1 MSEKL
6 LAEMREKNGKLELEL
21 KSLKDQG
28 RNGISESLVIQSPL
42 YTALSQQLEIMKS
55 ESAKFDTRLEQT
67 KENDQIKTRNV
78 KLEIAQ
84 RDAQAREEK
93 LEAAENYS
101 RELKSFLERAN
112 KERDEAEKK
121 ISDAA
126 GAEKGKGKDTEESA
140 QELLRIVQQQMD
152 AFKNENEK
160 LKKARKECDEA
171 KEQNRTFETQVKSL
185 EAKVTARR
193 RRKQGRNRKHWR
205 KI

>member
-67 KENDQIKTRNV
+67 KKENDQIKTRNV

-93 LEAAENYS
+93 LEGRRLS
-101 RELKSFLERAN
+101 RES
-112 KERDEAEKK
+112 
-121 ISDAA
+121 
-126 GAEKGKGKDTEESA
+126 
-140 QELLRIVQQQMD
+140 
-152 AFKNENEK
+152 
-160 LKKARKECDEA
+160 
-171 KEQNRTFETQVKSL
+171 
-185 EAKVTARR
+185 
-193 RRKQGRNRKHWR
+193 
-205 KI
+205 